1 MLSSRGRARFAA
13 RVEGSVVR
21 RCRRAAG
28 NKRRSFDCAPARP
41 AKEAGR
47 KFFAGAPLRGCDF
60 IGFSQ
65 NPMLKTDNLHAKK
78 TRKFKKVTNSQ
89 DDTVKF
95 MPDERSAI
103 PGTR

>member
-28 NKRRSFDCAPARP
+28 NKRRSFDCVPARP

-47 KFFAGAPLRGCDF
+47 KFFAGAPLRMTPSSSCQMKGLLYPVQDKLASASIKKGRPEGLPAF
-60 IGFSQ
+60 
-65 NPMLKTDNLHAKK
+65 PMLTDYW
-78 TRKFKKVTNSQ
+78 FG
-89 DDTVKF
+89 
-95 MPDERSAI
+95 AI
-103 PGTR
+103 